1 MRGFLECKSV
11 NVDVD
16 GWSRWR
22 EVGLDGV
29 CPDFKD
35 RIEAFGAC
43 TKRLGTEGSV
53 WSIGG
58 AVIRRKEGLILLKIG
73 YVWRFPWLGDSDW
86 MHRWSRWC

>member
-1 MRGFLECKSV
+1 
-11 NVDVD
+11 
-16 GWSRWR
+16 
-22 EVGLDGV
+22 LDGV

-58 AVIRRKEGLILLKIG
+58 AVIRRKE
-73 YVWRFPWLGDSDW
+73 
-86 MHRWSRWC
+86 